1 MSQTETT
8 TATTTDPATD
18 PAAVPGV
25 PVRSKLQDFLT
36 RGELCI
42 QAMPNLSTPIG
53 RNTLGLWLMAG
64 PLLVMLLIKSLFD
77 IPQGFVGWLR
87 VLLLAIGF
95 AFMGGGMM
103 EWGLSGAE
111 KMNEQAWVFFGLGVA
126 IVGGM
131 VLLQVGL
138 WFGAMGGGSKGGGG
152 RPQYVVAGGD

>member
-1 MSQTETT
+1 MSDPETEPTGTT
-8 TATTTDPATD
+8 TN
-18 PAAVPGV
+18 PAAPDVAA
-25 PVRSKLQDFLT
+25 PVRRLQDFLT

-42 QAMPNLSTPIG
+42 QAMPDLSTPIG

-64 PLLVMLLIKSLFD
+64 PLLVMLLVKSLLD
-77 IPQGFVGWLR
+77 IPQGFIGWLR

-103 EWGLSGAE
+103 EWGLSGTD

-131 VLLQVGL
+131 VLLQIGL
-138 WFGAMGGGSKGGGG
+138 WFGAMGGGSKGGGA
-152 RPQYVVAGGD
+152 RPQYIMAGGD